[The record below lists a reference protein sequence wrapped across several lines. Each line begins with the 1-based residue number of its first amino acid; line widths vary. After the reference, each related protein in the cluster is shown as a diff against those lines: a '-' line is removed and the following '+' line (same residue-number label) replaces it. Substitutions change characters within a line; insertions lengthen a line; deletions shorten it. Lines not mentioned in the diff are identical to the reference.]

1 MMVTITE
8 AGRIIAP
15 KDALAL
21 NLGTREYVTLNVKE
35 DVR

>member
-15 KDALAL
+15 KDAFAL
-21 NLGTREYVTLNVKE
+21 NPGTLNMLP
-35 DVR
+35 